1 MNLALILN
9 LLGAVL
15 MIVAVFMFVPV
26 AVSAANSQPDF
37 KPLLYAALLTLVV
50 GTVFNLLTKRHS
62 KEDFRH
68 RDVFAAVT
76 LTWMAVSFFGA
87 LPYLF
92 SGVITSFTDA
102 YFESMA
108 GFTTTGATVIADI
121 ESLPMGVLF
130 WRSFTQ
136 WLGGMGIILFAL
148 AVMPFLGSRGMQL
161 FKAEVPEI
169 TVERL
174 RPRLIDTAKHL
185 WFIYLG
191 LSGAAFVL
199 YLVGGMSLF
208 DAICHA
214 FTSLATGGFSTKN
227 TSIAYFQSPFIDVT
241 CTVFMFLAGV
251 NYALYFYALRGA
263 PGRFW
268 RSSEFRFYLSMTLA
282 ATLLIALNIYGSS
295 YESLWESLR
304 YAAFQ
309 AVSIMT
315 TTGYATADYE
325 IWAPFSQMLL
335 IFLMFCGGMIGSTGG
350 GMKQIRILLMFRQ
363 GNREIYQLIHPH
375 AVTTVRVDGRV
386 LPKEILGSIWGFLFL
401 FLLTSAVATLAMA
414 ALGHDIITAFSTVI
428 SAMSNVGPALGD
440 AGPTENYASIS
451 APGKWILS
459 FCMMAGRLE
468 IYTVL
473 VLLVPRFWRK

>member
-1 MNLALILN
+1 MNFPLILN

-15 MIVAVFMFVPV
+15 MIVSLFMFVPV
-26 AVSAANSQPDF
+26 AVSAVHSQPDF
-37 KPLLYAALLTLVV
+37 KPLLYAAVVTLLSGAVL
-50 GTVFNLLTKRHS
+50 NLFTRGHS

-68 RDVFAAVT
+68 RDVFASVT
-76 LTWMAVSFFGA
+76 LAWLAVSLFGA
-87 LPYLF
+87 MPYLF
-92 SGVITSFTDA
+92 SGVIDSFTDA
-102 YFESMA
+102 FFEAMA
-108 GFTTTGATVIADI
+108 GFTTTGATVIEDI
-121 ESLPMGVLF
+121 EALPMGVLF

-169 TVERL
+169 TVEKL

-191 LSGAAFVL
+191 LTVAAFVF
-199 YLVGGMSLF
+199 YLVGGMSIF
-208 DAICHA
+208 DAVCHA
-214 FTSLATGGFSTKN
+214 LTSLATGGFSTKN
-227 TSIAYFQSPFIDVT
+227 ASIAHFQSPFIDIT
-241 CTVFMFLAGV
+241 CTLFMFLAGV

-263 PGRFW
+263 PGRFLK
-268 RSSEFRFYLSMTLA
+268 SSEFKFYLAMTLG
-282 ATLLIALNIYGSS
+282 ATVLIAINIYGSS
-295 YESLWESLR
+295 YSTVSEALR

-325 IWAPFSQMLL
+325 AWVPFAQMLL

-350 GMKQIRILLMFRQ
+350 GMKQVRILLMFRQ
-363 GNREIYQLIHPH
+363 GYRELYQLIHPH
-375 AVTTVRVDGRV
+375 AMTTVKVDGRV
-386 LPKEILGSIWGFLFL
+386 LTKEILGSIWGFLFL
-401 FLLTSAVATLAMA
+401 FLLTCVIATLAMA
-414 ALGHDIITAFSTVI
+414 ALGEDIITAFSTVV

-440 AGPTENYASIS
+440 AGPTDNYASIP
-451 APGKWILS
+451 AAGKWILA
-459 FCMMAGRLE
+459 FCMLAGRLE

>member
-1 MNLALILN
+1 MNYPLIFN

-15 MIVAVFMFVPV
+15 MIVALFMFVPV
-26 AVSAANSQPDF
+26 GVSALYSQPDLM
-37 KPLLYAALLTLVV
+37 PLLYSALATLAAGAVL
-50 GTVFNLLTKRHS
+50 NLSTRRHS
-62 KEDFRH
+62 KEEFRH

-76 LTWMAVSFFGA
+76 LTWLAVSFFGG
-87 LPYLF
+87 LPYMF
-92 SGVITSFTDA
+92 SGVVGSFTDA

-108 GFTTTGATVIADI
+108 GFTTTGATIIGDI
-121 ESLPMGVLF
+121 EALPMGVLF

-191 LSGAAFVL
+191 LTGAAFLL
-199 YLVGGMSLF
+199 YLVGGMSIF

-214 FTSLATGGFSTKN
+214 FTSLATGGFSTK
-227 TSIAYFQSPFIDVT
+227 TASIAHFDSAFIDVT

-251 NYALYFYALRGA
+251 NYGLYFFALRGS
-263 PGRFW
+263 PGRFLQ
-268 RSSEFRFYLSMTLA
+268 STEFKFYLTMALG
-282 ATLLIALNIYGSS
+282 ATALIGWSVYGSTYS
-295 YESLWESLR
+295 SVWDSLR
-304 YAAFQ
+304 YASFQ

-325 IWAPFSQMLL
+325 VWAPFAQLLL
-335 IFLMFCGGMIGSTGG
+335 IMLMFCGGMIGSTGG
-350 GMKQIRILLMFRQ
+350 GMKQVRVLLMFRQ
-363 GNREIYQLIHPH
+363 GYRELYQLIHPH
-375 AVTTVRVDGRV
+375 AVTNVKVDGKV
-386 LPKEILGSIWGFLFL
+386 LSKEILGSIWGFLFL
-401 FLLTSAVATLAMA
+401 FLLTSSVAVLAMA
-414 ALGHDIITAFSTVI
+414 ALGQDIVTSFSTVI
-428 SAMSNVGPALGD
+428 SAMSNVGPALGE
-440 AGPTENYASIS
+440 AGPTDNYASLP
-451 APGKWILS
+451 AAGKWVLA
-459 FCMMAGRLE
+459 FCMLAGRLE

-473 VLLVPRFWRK
+473 VLIVPRFWRK

>member
-1 MNLALILN
+1 MNLNLILN

-26 AVSAANSQPDF
+26 AVSAFHSQPDF
-37 KPLLYAALLTLVV
+37 MPLLYAAAITLVTGLV
-50 GTVFNLLTKRHS
+50 LNVLTRGHA

-68 RDVFAAVT
+68 RDIFATVT
-76 LTWMAVSFFGA
+76 LSWITVSFFGA

-92 SGVITSFTDA
+92 SGAIGSFTDA

-108 GFTTTGATVIADI
+108 GFTTTGATVIGDI

-191 LSGAAFVL
+191 LTGAAFIL
-199 YLVGGMSLF
+199 YLAGGMSTF
-208 DAICHA
+208 DAVCHA

-227 TSIAYFQSPFIDVT
+227 TSIAYFQNPFIDVT

-251 NYALYFYALRGA
+251 NYALYFYALRGS
-263 PGRFW
+263 PGRFLK
-268 RSSEFRFYLSMTLA
+268 SSEFRFYLSMTLI
-282 ATLLIALNIYGSS
+282 ATFLIALDIYGSS
-295 YESLWESLR
+295 YASISDSLR
-304 YAAFQ
+304 YASFQ

-325 IWAPFSQMLL
+325 RWAPFAQAFL

-350 GMKQIRILLMFRQ
+350 GMKQVRVLLMFRQ
-363 GNREIYQLIHPH
+363 GNRELYQLIHPH
-375 AVTTVRVDGRV
+375 AVTTVKVDGKV
-386 LPKEILGSIWGFLFL
+386 LPKEVLGSIWGFLFL
-401 FLLTSAVATLAMA
+401 FLLTCSVATLAMA
-414 ALGHDIITAFSTVI
+414 ALGYDIITAFTTVV
-428 SAMSNVGPALGD
+428 SAMSNVGPAFGA
-440 AGPTENYASIS
+440 AGPTDNYAAFSM
-451 APGKWILS
+451 PGKWILS
-459 FCMMAGRLE
+459 FCMLAGRLE